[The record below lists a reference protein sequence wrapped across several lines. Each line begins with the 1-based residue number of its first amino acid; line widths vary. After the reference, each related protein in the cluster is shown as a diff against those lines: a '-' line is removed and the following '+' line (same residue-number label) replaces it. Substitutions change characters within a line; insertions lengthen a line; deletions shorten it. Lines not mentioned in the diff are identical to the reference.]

1 MSDEQKRTDGMAEDV
16 RRLELFQKH
25 QQQAWSDRQS
35 SSDEYD
41 KAILTVASGGLALSI
56 AFIEK
61 IVPLQ
66 MAVGIGWLQAS
77 WGAFAL
83 SILAVVFSFRLS
95 IVALD
100 QHLKHLEKYYLEQQ
114 PEYLSK
120 ATPVDRWL
128 RFCNWTSGVSLVV
141 AIAATALF
149 AWMNMK
155 ERISEMKEISLTTH
169 QIKVHS
175 GRTPVS
181 ITPCGPGE
189 TKGRTAVPITALP
202 TPAPGGGAGTPTAAG
217 APSNSAPAPSPS
229 PQAAPKKD

>member
-1 MSDEQKRTDGMAEDV
+1 MSDEQQRTDSMADV

-41 KAILTVASGGLALSI
+41 KAVLAVASGGLALSI

-66 MAVGIGWLQAS
+66 TAVGIIWLQAS
-77 WGAFAL
+77 WVAFAL
-83 SILAVVFSFRLS
+83 SILAIVFSFRLS
-95 IVALD
+95 IVGLD

-120 ATPVDRWL
+120 STSVNTWL
-128 RFCNWTSGVSLVV
+128 WLCNWASGVTLVV

-149 AWMNMK
+149 AGMNMK
-155 ERISEMKEISLTTH
+155 GRVSEVKENISLTTH
-169 QIKVHS
+169 QIKVHG

-181 ITPCGPGE
+181 ITPCGSGE
-189 TKGRTAVPITALP
+189 TKGRTPVPITTL
-202 TPAPGGGAGTPTAAG
+202 PAPLQDGAMPSGAG
-217 APSNSAPAPSPS
+217 APSNSTPASPS
-229 PQAAPKKD
+229 PGAAPNND